1 MDESQGIA
9 NISACTSSIATE
21 TFQNGRK
28 LDKILENMGYAQTL
42 TLLNLIVLVVIA
54 VLIAVHWYLIL
65 T

>member
-1 MDESQGIA
+1 MDESQEIR
-9 NISACTSSIATE
+9 NISANTSRIATE

-42 TLLNLIVLVVIA
+42 TLLNLIVLIVIA
-54 VLIAVHWYLIL
+54 VLIAVHWVF

>member
-1 MDESQGIA
+1 MDESQEIR
-9 NISACTSSIATE
+9 NISAYTSSIATE

-42 TLLNLIVLVVIA
+42 TLLNLIVLIVIA
-54 VLIAVHWYLIL
+54 VLIAVHWVF